1 MRTMDWRRWC
11 AVLLAT
17 SALAGCGGSD
27 DDDDGDAS
35 APPPPTQPSVSE
47 PAAPRADKVL
57 FIGVDGLT
65 YDAMRR
71 GVADKSLANIGA
83 LAATRAWT
91 GGVTG
96 DVTQQPTLSA
106 PGWATLLTGQ
116 WADVHGVRSN
126 AAGQAMKAASL
137 FQRIKLAHPDARTAG
152 AFNSPLLAGLV
163 GSDRD
168 AGYLQALT
176 DCAGVDDCV
185 ASQARDRITEGYDV
199 VVAQFG
205 APERAASD
213 NGFTANYDAVIRQTD
228 AAIGVLARQI
238 AERRAAHPNEN
249 WLMVVASSHGL
260 GKTGVADGL
269 PLSANKTILLASNPP
284 TLLGGSA
291 DDASFDGAWDSNW
304 YALPSAA
311 DVAPTMLAH
320 LGALP
325 ATGQY
330 DMAGTPLSE
339 ALALRRLSART
350 SMDNKSVTLSWV
362 RVGEPDGQIVVSRD
376 GVEVARL
383 PGTDAA
389 YTDSGFTFDTEGVHT
404 LTYTVAAGRASSATH
419 ASVVYA
425 KPVPLLASLRTGL
438 TMLFPFE
445 GNVTDIAAGGGAI
458 TPYDGVQAPA
468 FADGGVFGKM
478 FKNERGSAALGAF
491 KLDYPAGMLDSV
503 PVFTIG
509 FWYQSDGTANDRSIL
524 GNKDYNSGGNPGITI
539 AQWAGPELRFN
550 VAGGGARAD
559 INGIKFTP
567 NKPVYIA
574 MTIDKPAKMMTAY
587 VYDSE
592 IGFLR
597 RNVTTGSVNLAQV
610 AGLFGP
616 HIGLNEDGKGTYGI
630 CCAGTKGPYTMN
642 FDDLA
647 FWSRALTETEVKSLA
662 LSGKSVSDLFP

>member
-11 AVLLAT
+11 AMLLAT
-17 SALAGCGGSD
+17 SALAGCGGGD
-27 DDDDGDAS
+27 DDDDAAT
-35 APPPPTQPSVSE
+35 APPPTTQPPVTE
-47 PAAPRADKVL
+47 PAQPRADKVL

-71 GVADKSLANIGA
+71 GVADRSLANLGQ
-83 LAATRAWT
+83 LTATRAWT

-96 DVTQQPTLSA
+96 EVTQQPTLA
-106 PGWATLLTGQ
+106 TPGWATLLTGQ

-126 AAGQAMKAASL
+126 AAGQAMKAATL
-137 FQRIKLAHPDARTAG
+137 FQRIKQAQPQARLAG
-152 AFNSPLLAGLV
+152 AFNSPAQASLLG
-163 GSDRD
+163 GDRD

-213 NGFTANYDAVIRQTD
+213 NGFNASYDAVIRQTD
-228 AAIGVLARQI
+228 AAIGVLAKQL

-269 PLSANKTILLASNPP
+269 ALSENKTILLAANQPA
-284 TLLGGSA
+284 LLGGSA
-291 DDASFDGAWDSNW
+291 DDASFDGVWDSNW

-325 ATGQY
+325 APAQY

-339 ALALRRLSART
+339 TLALRRLSART
-350 SMDNKSVTLSWV
+350 SMDNKTVTLSWV
-362 RVGEPDGQIVVSRD
+362 RVGEPEGDIVVSRD

-383 PGTDAA
+383 AGTEASYA
-389 YTDSGFTFDTEGVHT
+389 DSGFTFDTEGVHT
-404 LTYTVAAGRASSATH
+404 LNYTVSAGRATSATR
-419 ASVVYA
+419 ASVVYT

-445 GNVTDIAAGGGAI
+445 GNVTDIAAGGGQI
-458 TPYDGVQAPA
+458 TPYDGVQTPA
-468 FADGGVFGKM
+468 FADAGVFGKM
-478 FKNERGSAALGAF
+478 FKNDRGSAALGAF
-491 KLDYPAGMLDSV
+491 KLDYPAGMLDSLSA
-503 PVFTIG
+503 FTIG

-550 VAGGGARAD
+550 LAGGGSRVD
-559 INGIKFTP
+559 INGVKFTP

-574 MTIDKPAKMMTAY
+574 MAIDKTAKTMTAF

-592 IGFLR
+592 IGFTR
-597 RNVTTGSVNLAQV
+597 RVTATGSVNLAQV

-616 HIGLNEDGKGTYGI
+616 HIGLNEDGRGTYGI

-647 FWSRALTETEVKSLA
+647 FWSRALTEDEVKSLA
-662 LSGKSVSDLFP
+662 LSGKSVSELFP